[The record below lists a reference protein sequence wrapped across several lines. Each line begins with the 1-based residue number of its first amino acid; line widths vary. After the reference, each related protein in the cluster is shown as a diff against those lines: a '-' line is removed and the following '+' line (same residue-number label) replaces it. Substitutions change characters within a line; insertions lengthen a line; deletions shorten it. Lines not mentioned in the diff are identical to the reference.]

1 MPTPALD
8 RDALIELLDGN
19 PQLIITIVDSFLG
32 DCTDYMEAIREAVEA
47 ENAQALEQKAHG
59 LKGAAGSLRAD
70 PTRQAAE
77 TLEEMARAGEF
88 SDAEAALGERLP
100 EGLPVVDVRDADESP
115 AHDDVGV
122 EMGALLGRRLEDEHA
137 AGDAL
142 RLYLCRLCDR
152 DAFRIVDGSVH
163 RWFSALVWRAV
174 TRRASGGPSVPT
186 LPYASRLLSINDVW
200 NTP

>member
-88 SDAEAALGERLP
+88 SDAEAALG
-100 EGLPVVDVRDADESP
+100 S
-115 AHDDVGV
+115 
-122 EMGALLGRRLEDEHA
+122 LEDEVERLQS
-137 AGDAL
+137 AL
-142 RLYLCRLCDR
+142 RTLKASCEDELDR
-152 DAFRIVDGSVH
+152 
-163 RWFSALVWRAV
+163 
-174 TRRASGGPSVPT
+174 
-186 LPYASRLLSINDVW
+186 
-200 NTP
+200 